1 MNVGS
6 GRRSLARAPRPPTC
20 SLNTFVSLP
29 GSERTRTFIPSES
42 VPPPP
47 ASSLARSSP
56 LFSIGVGHPGGRNC
70 GITHQFSRTSG
81 RGRARTGVVLRGGDG
96 PAAVPWRRV
105 QVSAIGYSG
114 GAPPRDFVLV
124 PRASG
129 NDIRRFRRRR
139 GATSCSPMRDGSVLL
154 LPSPVAHERGSGSK
168 RTTATERSSPSR
180 RKPRLGMLFLLSLLR
195 SSLASI
201 VRCLVLPPSLPPS
214 LAPSILFPSSSPP
227 PLPYPMWIVDGPAEG
242 KKERKKEGR
251 MEGRRE
257 CATYVSCPL
266 RSGKREGR
274 EEETQTD

>member
-1 MNVGS
+1 M
-6 GRRSLARAPRPPTC
+6 
-20 SLNTFVSLP
+20 
-29 GSERTRTFIPSES
+29 
-42 VPPPP
+42 
-47 ASSLARSSP
+47 
-56 LFSIGVGHPGGRNC
+56 
-70 GITHQFSRTSG
+70 
-81 RGRARTGVVLRGGDG
+81 RGGDG
-96 PAAVPWRRV
+96 PAAVPWRV

-180 RKPRLGMLFLLSLLR
+180 RKPRLGMLFLLSLLPRLDR
-195 SSLASI
+195 SLP
-201 VRCLVLPPSLPPS
+201 RPPSVPPS

-242 KKERKKEGR
+242 KKERRKEGR

-274 EEETQTD
+274 EEETETD